1 MRRRC
6 HRGAGPDV
14 SSCAPFPSHP
24 PPAEKVAQDTADLSP
39 DESAVAKLLDDPE
52 PVHID
57 RLAEIAPFGIARL
70 QAALLGL
77 VLRGAVDQLAGGYY
91 LPRFPSPGR

>member
-1 MRRRC
+1 
-6 HRGAGPDV
+6 
-14 SSCAPFPSHP
+14 
-24 PPAEKVAQDTADLSP
+24 
-39 DESAVAKLLDDPE
+39 LDDPE

-77 VLRGAVDQLAGGYY
+77 VLRGTVDQLPGGYY
-91 LPRFPSPGR
+91 LPRFPNPGR